1 MLQVIQ
7 LTKSFG
13 DHQVLAGIS
22 FIINQGEHVGLIGGN
37 GAGKTTLLRCIVGEL
52 QPDSGSIT
60 LPPGATLGYLQQAFA
75 EIPGLRVADVL
86 DTAQA
91 GIVAAERRLQA
102 AAERLAE
109 DASDEAMAAYDA
121 ALAAWDALGGYERE
135 HRAEAVLHG
144 LELGAVDTAT
154 PVAEL
159 SGGQKTRLG
168 LAALLLREPELLLLD
183 EPTNHLDADALLWL
197 EDWLRG
203 YRRAALIVSHDRAFL
218 DRTVTRILAFDG
230 DSHTLRSYEGG
241 YSEYAATRA
250 HEQELQA
257 EAYKKQQEYVGR
269 VMDDIR
275 RLKGNASTT
284 ERRSTPN
291 DRDAK
296 FALDNK
302 TGAAKLAR
310 QARARERKLERYL
323 ESEER
328 VEKPRQRWG
337 TSIDL
342 GAAPA
347 GGRAVLRVEDLSF
360 GYGKTPLLR
369 DVSFEIGWGERV
381 ALVGPNGAGKTTLLR
396 LIEGR
401 LVPDCGSIR
410 LGAGIR
416 LGVMS
421 QEGETLNMAA
431 TVLESV
437 LAERAMA
444 ETEARAFLHRF
455 LFGGDSVFRRVA
467 ACSPGERARLQL
479 ALLVL
484 RGCNLL
490 LLDEPLNH
498 LDIEGREQFEHALAA
513 FDGTIVCVAHDR
525 AFLEAFAGRTIDV
538 RGGRIRVYHDFRE
551 YQERIDV

>member
-1 MLQVIQ
+1 MLQVFK

-22 FIINQGEHVGLIGGN
+22 LIINQGEHVGLIGGN
-37 GAGKTTLLRCIVGEL
+37 GAGKTTLLRCIMGEL
-52 QPDSGSIT
+52 QPDSGSVS
-60 LPPGATLGYLQQAFA
+60 LPPGATIGYLQQAFA
-75 EIPGLRVADVL
+75 ETIGLRIADVL
-86 DTAQA
+86 DAAQA
-91 GIVAAERRLQA
+91 DLVAADQELQQ
-102 AAERLAE
+102 AAERLSS
-109 DASDEAMAAYDA
+109 DASDQAMAAYAA
-121 ALAAWDALGGYERE
+121 ALATWDALGGYERE
-135 HRAEAVLHG
+135 HRAAEVLEG
-144 LELGAVDTAT
+144 LELGAVATDT
-154 PVAEL
+154 PVTEL

-168 LAALLLREPELLLLD
+168 LAALLLREPDLLLLD
-183 EPTNHLDADALLWL
+183 EPTNHLDADALRWL

-203 YRRAALIVSHDRAFL
+203 YRQAALIVSHDRAFL
-218 DRTVTRILAFDG
+218 DRSVTRILSFDAETG
-230 DSHTLRSYEGG
+230 ALRSFEGG
-241 YSEYAATRA
+241 YSDYAAARE
-250 HEQELQA
+250 HEHALHVET
-257 EAYKKQQEYVGR
+257 YKKQQEYVGR
-269 VMDDIR
+269 VVEDIR
-275 RLKGNASTT
+275 RLKGSASTT

-323 ESEER
+323 ESDQR

-337 TSIDL
+337 TNFDF
-342 GAAPA
+342 GAAPE
-347 GGRAVLRVEDLSF
+347 GGRSVLRVEDLSF
-360 GYGKTPLLR
+360 GYGEAPLLR

-401 LVPDCGSIR
+401 LTPDGGSIR
-410 LGAGIR
+410 VGAGIKP
-416 LGVMS
+416 GVMS
-421 QEGETLNMAA
+421 QEGETLDLSA
-431 TVLESV
+431 TVLQSV
-437 LAERAMA
+437 LAVRPMA

-455 LFGGDSVFRRVA
+455 LFGGDSVFRLVR

-498 LDIEGREQFEHALAA
+498 LDIEGREQFESALARVRRHDHLCGPRPRVSGSICRTHHRRA
-513 FDGTIVCVAHDR
+513 RWYGTR
-525 AFLEAFAGRTIDV
+525 V
-538 RGGRIRVYHDFRE
+538 RRFSRV
-551 YQERIDV
+551 